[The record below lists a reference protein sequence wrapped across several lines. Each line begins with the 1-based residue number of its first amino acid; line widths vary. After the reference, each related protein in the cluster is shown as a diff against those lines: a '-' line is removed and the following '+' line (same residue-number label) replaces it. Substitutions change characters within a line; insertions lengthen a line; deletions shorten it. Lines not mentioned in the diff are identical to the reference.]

1 MKEYNTIKELI
12 RDLDK
17 YGNLIV
23 ADHLRI
29 NCHIPPGVVR
39 DISAWDITAWNLVAN
54 DIEAVN
60 ILAWDIKAKDIT
72 YWAVCVCQKN
82 CICKSAK
89 GTRENALPVQ
99 CLDGKLTI
107 LPDTTITITLANG
120 EKIEL
125 SKESYDKIVEAARKG
140 K

>member
-1 MKEYNTIKELI
+1 MREYNTIKELR

-23 ADHLRI
+23 LDDLQI
-29 NCHIPPGVVR
+29 NCHIPYGVVR
-39 DISAWDITAWNLVAN
+39 DISANDISAKNISAWNISAN
-54 DIEAVN
+54 DISAWN
-60 ILAWDIKAKDIT
+60 ISASNISYYAFCIC
-72 YWAVCVCQKN
+72 YQN
-82 CICKSAK
+82 CTCKSAK
-89 GTRENALPVQ
+89 GRWENALPVQ

>member
-1 MKEYNTIKELI
+1 MREYETIDEIK
-12 RDLDK
+12 RDLDE
-17 YGNLIV
+17 YGNLIIK
-23 ADHLRI
+23 DHLRI

-107 LPDTTITITLANG
+107 LPDTTITLANG

-125 SKESYDKIVEAARKG
+125 SKESYDKLVEAARKG